1 MFMNAVAKNVIYN
14 YTSDMIFMTQYLTS
28 NVIYMYSLMVS
39 SLPGPMKNSSACMY
53 LSNNQIQEASVVQGF
68 ISTVLLLTSQV
79 IVIDLP
85 KYSTINLLYSFHF
98 PLKQD
103 VTGLA

>member
-53 LSNNQIQEASVVQGF
+53 LSNN
-68 ISTVLLLTSQV
+68 
-79 IVIDLP
+79 
-85 KYSTINLLYSFHF
+85 
-98 PLKQD
+98 
-103 VTGLA
+103 